1 MAPLIRRL
9 FSRRFFCLY
18 FGLLSG
24 SMYAMIDSAVC
35 GPTNVATSVP
45 SGDKTRVVGRTD
57 GRVMFKLGAGIIN
70 DVKGN
75 SEIIGVRDECLAD
88 FAIKVHA
95 EDHHIFNLIQL
106 I

>member
-1 MAPLIRRL
+1 
-9 FSRRFFCLY
+9 
-18 FGLLSG
+18 
-24 SMYAMIDSAVC
+24 MYAMIDSVGLRSYQHRHERAL
-35 GPTNVATSVP
+35 GRQNEG
-45 SGDKTRVVGRTD
+45 SGENGRTCD
-57 GRVMFKLGAGIIN
+57 IQARRGIIN

-75 SEIIGVRDECLAD
+75 SEIVGVGDQCLAD